1 MSTET
6 DKAAPAVEVPDKGV
20 GETPGCCKGGGDHS
34 HAKGNGGG
42 HGHSHWMMIACCV
55 PMLLVAGVLLF
66 GGAGLASLAPLL
78 LCVAM
83 MGLMMVGMSR
93 MHRGG

>member
-1 MSTET
+1 MSQMSTET
-6 DKAAPAVEVPDKGV
+6 EKAVAAA
-20 GETPGCCKGGGDHS
+20 ETPDRREDGSDHS
-34 HAKGNGGG
+34 HAKGHGGG

-55 PMLLVAGVLLF
+55 PMLLVAVLLLA

-78 LCVAM
+78 VCAAM

-93 MHRGG
+93 MHG